1 MKIQMANAAERTSRP
16 TARLISNIE
25 RPTSNMEHPT
35 SVALGGGVGRVDRRA
50 WKRRCG
56 RALLKSRGQR
66 RFAESRGQRRQF
78 GDERSPGLAVS
89 GRHFLPTFGLDQK
102 LGPLFRR
109 HVGEVAEGADA
120 QAALVGRKFFKCL
133 QSFIHSAALRVW
145 KRAEDF
151 FLF

>member
-1 MKIQMANAAERTSRP
+1 MKIQMANAAERPSRP

-25 RPTSNMEHPT
+25 HRTSNMEHPT

-89 GRHFLPTFGLDQK
+89 GRHFLPTLGILQK
-102 LGPLFRR
+102 SGALLRC

-120 QAALVGRKFFKCL
+120 QAASFGRKFFECL
-133 QSFIHSAALRVW
+133 QSFIHFDALRVW
-145 KRAEDF
+145 KIGRAHV
-151 FLF
+151 